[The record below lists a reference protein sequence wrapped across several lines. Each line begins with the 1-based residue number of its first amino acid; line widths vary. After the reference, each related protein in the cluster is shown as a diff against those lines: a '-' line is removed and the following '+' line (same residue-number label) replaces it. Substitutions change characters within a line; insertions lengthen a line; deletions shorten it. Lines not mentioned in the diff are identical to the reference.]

1 MSSLRLFC
9 DTGLGY
15 VYCIIARQCL
25 FAHKLLELHVQT
37 YTMWQE
43 VNLTTSVATAHIE
56 LHTDATLT
64 EQNYPLYIVVWTLVI
79 YLSSIASTLS
89 NERYSRS
96 LFTIQCALSE
106 QRDALVNERDFT
118 RCVDTLLGALRLC
131 QCIGCLV
138 ATFHSYRSDCR
149 DTFTKLS
156 NAVIDT
162 FLSRIDTEFKKSRPG
177 SHLDFARAPQ
187 HQCQRARHD

>member
-1 MSSLRLFC
+1 
-9 DTGLGY
+9 
-15 VYCIIARQCL
+15 
-25 FAHKLLELHVQT
+25 
-37 YTMWQE
+37 MWQE
-43 VNLTTSVATAHIE
+43 LNLTTSVAKAHIE

-118 RCVDTLLGALRLC
+118 RYVCMSICLSACMDGCGQALC
-131 QCIGCLV
+131 KYV
-138 ATFHSYRSDCR
+138 
-149 DTFTKLS
+149 
-156 NAVIDT
+156 NA
-162 FLSRIDTEFKKSRPG
+162 
-177 SHLDFARAPQ
+177 
-187 HQCQRARHD
+187 